1 MRRRKLPRGAL
12 LDGCRS
18 QCVKTFPSPA
28 TVSREN
34 NFDFVRLVAAIS
46 VVFSHA
52 FLVAEG
58 TEANEPLV
66 RLSGNQAVL
75 GLIGVFV
82 FFAISG
88 YLVTESY
95 CRSPAPGAF
104 ALRRALRI
112 FPGLIVNTLICA
124 LVLGPLVTTQ
134 PLATYFADS
143 AVGNY
148 IVKTLTLNP
157 VIPSLPGVVFVDN
170 PVGLMVNGSLWTLR
184 PEAMMYAMIV
194 ILGIFRLLRVSVAV
208 VLVGAGIAAVCFEQY
223 TKPLGDL
230 GGWAWML
237 GFFAAGMCLFFLR
250 DRLPFNRW
258 GALFALAALVG
269 FTVVG
274 HLIMLFPLAGAYLT
288 IYAGRRYDRCLDYSR
303 YAGDLS
309 YGIYIYGWPAEDA
322 VIYLSGGRASWWQV
336 FLGALAIALPLA
348 YLSWHLVEHP
358 ALRWGRRL
366 SRRWQR
372 TDPGL
377 AVSA

>member
-1 MRRRKLPRGAL
+1 
-12 LDGCRS
+12 
-18 QCVKTFPSPA
+18 VKTPPSPT

-95 CRSPAPGAF
+95 CRSPAAGAF

-157 VIPSLPGVVFVDN
+157 VIPALPGVVFVDN
-170 PVGLMVNGSLWTLR
+170 PVGLIVNGSLWTLR

-208 VLVGAGIAAVCFEQY
+208 VLVGVGIAAVCFEQY

-237 GFFAAGMCLFFLR
+237 GFFAAGMCLYFLR

-258 GALFALAALVG
+258 SALFALAALVA
-269 FTVVG
+269 FSVVG
-274 HLIMLFPLAGAYLT
+274 HLIMLFPLAGAYLA

-303 YAGDLS
+303 YVGDLS

-348 YLSWHLVEHP
+348 YLSWHLVEQP
-358 ALRWGRRL
+358 ALRWGRRV

-377 AVSA
+377 AV